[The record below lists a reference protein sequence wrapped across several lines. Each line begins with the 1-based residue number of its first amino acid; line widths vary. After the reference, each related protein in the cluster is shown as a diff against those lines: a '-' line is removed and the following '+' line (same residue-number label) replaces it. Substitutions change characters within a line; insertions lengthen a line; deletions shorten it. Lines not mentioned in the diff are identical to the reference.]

1 MIGKFEY
8 VHVAE
13 ENQNTDKTDCDEDD
27 VSESLKSIDA
37 MRLCWRKSQIPTRK
51 ELPEICDLIRAKF
64 DAEDSE
70 KQDLLAKWTWLYT
83 VAKEYNIN
91 VRSRRK
97 RGDED

>member
-37 MRLCWRKSQIPTRK
+37 MRLC
-51 ELPEICDLIRAKF
+51 
-64 DAEDSE
+64 
-70 KQDLLAKWTWLYT
+70 
-83 VAKEYNIN
+83 
-91 VRSRRK
+91 
-97 RGDED
+97 